1 MSQFQAPPI
10 QVMLID
16 DHKSILWGLQKLI
29 DSDHRFKVCCIAAN
43 PTDALSQIKLHLPD
57 VILLDL
63 DLGSDSGVELIPN
76 LLSQSKAKVI
86 VLTGV
91 RETDIHDKA
100 VVKGARGILTKD
112 EEPQQLLKA
121 IERVHEGELWLNRNA
136 TSRIL
141 MEIAKANAPK
151 VATKEES
158 LLASLTKKELN
169 VYHAVISGSDK
180 TLKEIASL
188 LHTSEHTLRNHLAS
202 IYGKLGVSNRLE
214 LYVFSNH
221 MPNKANS

>member
-1 MSQFQAPPI
+1 
-10 QVMLID
+10 MLID

-29 DSDHRFKVCCIAAN
+29 DSDGRFKVCSIAAN
-43 PTDALSQIKLHLPD
+43 PDDALNQIKLNLPD
-57 VILLDL
+57 VIMLDL
-63 DLGSDSGVELIPN
+63 DLGSHSGVDLIPH

-91 RETDIHDKA
+91 RETEIHDRA

-112 EEPQQLLKA
+112 EDPQQLLKA

-151 VATKEES
+151 PVTKEEA
-158 LLASLTKKELN
+158 LLTSLTKKELH
-169 VYHAVISGSDK
+169 VYNAVVSGSDK
-180 TLKEIASL
+180 TLKEIAGN

-202 IYGKLGVSNRLE
+202 IYGKLGVGNRLE
-214 LYVFSNH
+214 LYVFSNQLTD
-221 MPNKANS
+221 KVW